1 MIFGR
6 DVALISRNACN
17 GDSNCMP
24 KVAPWRVA
32 ISAIMAIW
40 AKMAYLAKMANLLRI
55 SQSGENGK
63 IFPEGWRFK
72 LDRKS
77 GPLAGGDFGENSKIW
92 QQWRIWHK
100 WRKIAR
106 GLAISR
112 MWQIFKLDAKWPLE
126 MR

>member
-40 AKMAYLAKMANLLRI
+40 AKMANLAKMVNLL
-55 SQSGENGK
+55 QMAK
-63 IFPEGWRFK
+63 TT
-72 LDRKS
+72 
-77 GPLAGGDFGENSKIW
+77 GPLAE
-92 QQWRIWHK
+92 
-100 WRKIAR
+100 WRKWQNFSR
-106 GLAISR
+106 GLAI
-112 MWQIFKLDAKWPLE
+112 QIGSQKWPLGGW
-126 MR
+126 RFWRK